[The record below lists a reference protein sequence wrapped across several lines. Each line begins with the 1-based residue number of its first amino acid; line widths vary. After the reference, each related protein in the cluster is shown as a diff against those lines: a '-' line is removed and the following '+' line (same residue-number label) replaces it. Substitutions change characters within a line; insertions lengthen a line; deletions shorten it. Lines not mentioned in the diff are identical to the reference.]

1 MREDLF
7 LFICISSDYKIPFYG
22 QLHVFIREAKFDQI
36 LICKTYAFTR
46 VSVFLAECFNFPE
59 YFQIFFSLYL
69 PLLTPPP
76 IVATSYFWDYYL
88 NRLESARLHKDA
100 SIQVWEFLSIFDK
113 RKFYR
118 IFSIYSSNFIPIVA
132 PAYPLGPWIK

>member
-1 MREDLF
+1 MILKSPFMAHYMYSSGKRSLNNFYLQDLRFHTSFSFFWLNVLIFRNISKYFF
-7 LFICISSDYKIPFYG
+7 LYI
-22 QLHVFIREAKFDQI
+22 
-36 LICKTYAFTR
+36 
-46 VSVFLAECFNFPE
+46 
-59 YFQIFFSLYL
+59 YL
-69 PLLTPPP
+69 FWHPPP
-76 IVATSYFWDYYL
+76 IVATPYFLDYYL

-100 SIQVWEFLSIFDK
+100 SIQVWEILSIFDK